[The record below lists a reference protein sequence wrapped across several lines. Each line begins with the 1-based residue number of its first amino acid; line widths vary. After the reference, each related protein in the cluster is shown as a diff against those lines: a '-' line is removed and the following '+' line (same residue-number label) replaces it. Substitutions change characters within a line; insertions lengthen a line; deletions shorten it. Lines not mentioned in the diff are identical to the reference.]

1 MSGLLALQ
9 FKNTLTY
16 SEINSDTILN
26 TGTGILTYDSP
37 RLTTAVP
44 RPATPRGSD
53 RMICRTV
60 NGVVKVAFDFG
71 KSGVNRRVIAD
82 AALMG
87 AYDGKIGVIQAHST
101 GPSDL
106 GLEITGSIRYQNVG
120 TNQDE
125 TGLYTQANASANG
138 FGFDWFSSYSNLADE
153 IFIRVIFLS
162 LKESPPFAN
171 FNMTVSG
178 ALLAADPA

>member
-1 MSGLLALQ
+1 MSGPLVLE
-9 FKNTLTY
+9 FKETLTY
-16 SEINSDTILN
+16 SEINFDSVDN

-37 RLTTAVP
+37 RLTTALP
-44 RPATPRGSD
+44 RPNEPRGSD
-53 RMICRTV
+53 RMLCRTV
-60 NGVVKVAFDFG
+60 NGIVKVTFDFG
-71 KSGVNRRVIAD
+71 KSGVKRRVIAD

-106 GLEITGSIRYQNVG
+106 GLEFTGSIRYQNVG

-138 FGFDWFSSYSNLADE
+138 FGFDYFSSYSNLADE
-153 IFIRVIFLS
+153 IFIRVIILS
-162 LKESPPFAN
+162 LKERPPYAN

-178 ALLAADPA
+178 VLLAADPA